1 MKITD
6 GKHRASILGLTK
18 FIAALGIVYLHAL
31 NGSRGHW
38 SLLFLFVE
46 FFFFITGYYTYK
58 HFQQIIHNEVDVTVE
73 MKAKR
78 ALKYTLNKIKG
89 LLPYIIIALII
100 RYIAIFYSVNIG
112 QTSFVDALVNL
123 PFEVTL
129 LNSQTGWFSWPLWFV
144 SAMIIAMPFFCYIAQ
159 SKNKYFTFMLCV
171 LLYIVYYFDLVGII
185 GLPAA
190 GYGAIIRA
198 FVGMTTGVVVY
209 GLAHQVSKLKL
220 SVSKRALVQAVETLS
235 FFMSIVFMYPSV
247 NSSNA
252 PFYRNLVCMS
262 FILFLTI
269 FMSGQTIMS
278 KVSCKTMDFLEKIS
292 MVLFMIHFPIM
303 LLIDYLPIKF
313 SYWNRMAII
322 ILVSV
327 LASAIIYCIVEYIKI
342 IKSQRRLVD

>member
-1 MKITD
+1 MKIIE
-6 GKHRASILGLTK
+6 GKHRASVLGLTK

-46 FFFFITGYYTYK
+46 FFFFVTGYYTYK
-58 HFQQIIHNEVDVTVE
+58 HFQQIVDNEVDSTVE
-73 MKAKR
+73 IKAKR
-78 ALKYTLNKIKG
+78 ALKYTLNKVTS
-89 LLPYIIIALII
+89 LLPYMVIALTI
-100 RYIAIFYSVNIG
+100 RYIAIFYSVYIG
-112 QTSFVDALVNL
+112 RTSLIDALVNL
-123 PFEVTL
+123 PFEITL
-129 LNSQTGWFSWPLWFV
+129 LNSQTGWFSWPMWFV
-144 SAMIIAMPFFCYIAQ
+144 SAMIIAMPLFCYIAQ
-159 SKNKYFTFMLCV
+159 SKNKHFTFILCV

-190 GYGAIIRA
+190 GCGAIIRA

-220 SVSKRALVQAVETLS
+220 SVPKRALVQAVETLS

-303 LLIDYLPIKF
+303 SLIDYLPIKF
-313 SYWNRMAII
+313 NYWDRII
-322 ILVSV
+322 TTMLVSV
-327 LASAIIYCIVEYIKI
+327 SASAIIYCIVEYIKI
-342 IKSQRRLVD
+342 VKSQRQLVN